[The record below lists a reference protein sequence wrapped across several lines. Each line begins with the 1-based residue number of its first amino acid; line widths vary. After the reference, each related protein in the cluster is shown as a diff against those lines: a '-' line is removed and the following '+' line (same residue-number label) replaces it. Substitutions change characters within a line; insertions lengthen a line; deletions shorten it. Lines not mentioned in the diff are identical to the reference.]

1 MVAQV
6 AQALHASTG
15 HDVLWLIPLLPLA
28 GSVIDLFFGK
38 RLGRWAGIL
47 ASATVLASFVVGVVL
62 VHDLGARP
70 EGERLFLSHLFD
82 WISVG
87 AFHVGADLQL
97 DALSATMILV
107 VTGVGALITIYAIGY
122 MRDDPR
128 YGRFF
133 AYMNLFVFFMLMLVM
148 GANYLVLYL
157 GWEGVGLCSYL
168 LIGFWFEKP
177 ENAEAAKK
185 AFITTRIG
193 DTAMLVGIVLIGVT
207 FGTLDFAAVFGS
219 AGELTKT
226 TATVI
231 ALLLFAGAVGKS
243 AQVPLHVW
251 LPDAM
256 AGPTPVSALI
266 HAATMVTAGVYLVVR
281 SHVLFEMS
289 GVALDVV
296 AVIGTITLRV
306 RRDVRAG
313 AVGHQARVGVF
324 HDQPARVHVPGGRS
338 ARLRDRD
345 VLPGRARVLQGA
357 ALPGLRLGDPRHA
370 RRAGPAADGRPAT
383 RDADHRRHDGD
394 RRARARGLPVP
405 GGVLRE
411 GPRPGDRRDDRALDV
426 LRPGNA
432 RRRPVRALHR
442 AAVVPDVRR
451 AGPQRAGGAGA
462 RVRADLLGAA
472 RGARRGARRSR
483 AS

>member
-1 MVAQV
+1 MVAQI
-6 AQALHASTG
+6 AQALRASTG

-28 GSVIDLFFGK
+28 GAVIDLFFGK

-47 ASATVLASFVVGVVL
+47 ASATVLSSFVVGVAV

-193 DTAMLVGIVLIGVT
+193 DTAMLIGIVLIGVDVRHAR
-207 FGTLDFAAVFGS
+207 FRRRLRIGRRADEDDRHGDRAPALRRRGREVGAGPAARLA
-219 AGELTKT
+219 AGRDGRSDAGLG
-226 TATVI
+226 ADPRRHDGHRRRVPRGPVAR
-231 ALLLFAGAVGKS
+231 ALRAVGGR
-243 AQVPLHVW
+243 ARRRRR
-251 LPDAM
+251 DRDD
-256 AGPTPVSALI
+256 
-266 HAATMVTAGVYLVVR
+266 HA
-281 SHVLFEMS
+281 
-289 GVALDVV
+289 
-296 AVIGTITLRV
+296 RV
-306 RRDVRAG
+306 RGDVRAG
-313 AVGHQARVGVF
+313 AVGHQARAGVF
-324 HDQPARVHVPGGRS
+324 HDQPARLHVPGRRP

-357 ALPGLRLGDPRHA
+357 AV
-370 RRAGPAADGRPAT
+370 PAAPA
-383 RDADHRRHDGD
+383 R
-394 RRARARGLPVP
+394 
-405 GGVLRE
+405 
-411 GPRPGDRRDDRALDV
+411 
-426 LRPGNA
+426 
-432 RRRPVRALHR
+432 
-442 AAVVPDVRR
+442 
-451 AGPQRAGGAGA
+451 
-462 RVRADLLGAA
+462 
-472 RGARRGARRSR
+472 
-483 AS
+483 